1 MIKPSYKYGWTVD
14 DDEDPGT
21 FISPWSMTTTGT
33 ALPMEPIMTPKIWLR
48 DDLTCWTKPLAMPKK
63 VIFNPPAT
71 IILWDDGTK
80 TVVKCSEDDEY
91 SKETGIALC
100 FMKKYMGNNGN
111 YNKVF
116 KRWC

>member
-1 MIKPSYKYGWTVD
+1 MMIPDYRYTWELPDLEWAKT
-14 DDEDPGT
+14 
-21 FISPWSMTTTGT
+21 ITTSSTGT
-33 ALPMEPIMTPKIWLR
+33 MFTWRAIM
-48 DDLTCWTKPLAMPKK
+48 AEPKK

-100 FMKKYMGNNGN
+100 FMKKYLGNHGS

-116 KRWC
+116 KRWINGSDN